1 MNRFL
6 SPVLIFA
13 TFVIASMVN
22 VYPLTFVLAPYRPMM
37 LMIVLLFWAI
47 YQPRYVGLSAAF
59 VVGLVSDLLLDT
71 HLGHQA
77 LCAVAAVFTIQVLVI
92 YAKRL
97 SLSSAWIL
105 SIAGLSVYRIVLWI
119 LQSFGQTG
127 FGMTGMLSFLVSLL
141 LFPLVWQVLFVIQQ
155 KLQQHAY

>member
-6 SPVLIFA
+6 SPALIFV

-22 VYPLTFVLAPYRPMM
+22 IYPLTFILAPYRPMM
-37 LMIVLLFWAI
+37 LMVVLLFWAI
-47 YQPRYVGLSAAF
+47 CQPKYVGLGVAF
-59 VVGLVSDLLLDT
+59 LIGLVSDLLLDT

-77 LCAVAAVFTIQVLVI
+77 LCAVAAVFTVQVLVI

-105 SIAGLSVYRIVLWI
+105 SIAGLSVYRIFLWI

-127 FGMTGMLSFLVSLL
+127 FGITGVVSFMVSLL
-141 LFPLVWQVLFVIQQ
+141 LFPLVWQVLFAIQQ
-155 KLQQHAY
+155 KIQQHAY